1 MKRLLFIAVIWGA
14 ALLPLT
20 AQGQRGMGFR
30 GGGVAPPVRGPS
42 GFAGRPSGFAPRPS
56 GFVGSPSGFPARGS
70 AARPGPMFSPVT
82 RGRTSGVGFVSP
94 HSHVFVSGHRAF
106 FPHHFRH
113 FHHFNNNPFFFNNSC
128 FNGFFSPFC
137 NNGFFNNGLFFGSGF
152 IDPFFDPFYSGFSAP
167 APEQQPAVV
176 EQDSNSRELALEVQQ
191 LSDEIRAMRDEQR
204 TREERN
210 AAAAR
215 PA

>member
-56 GFVGSPSGFPARGS
+56 GFVGSPSGFPARGF

-113 FHHFNNNPFFFNNSC
+113 FHHFVSNPFFFPHSC
-128 FNGFFSPFC
+128 FNGFFDPFC
-137 NNGFFNNGLFFGSGF
+137 NNGFFFGSSLIGPF
-152 IDPFFDPFYSGFSAP
+152 DPFFTGFSAP
-167 APEQQPAVV
+167 AVEQQPAVV

-204 TREERN
+204 MREERN
-210 AAAAR
+210 AAATR